1 MTMFSAARMTVRVVG
16 LAMLILGLVIW
27 TGSADGL
34 VPVHML
40 LGIVL
45 VLALWTVA
53 VLAVQAG
60 TRPVLPAIA
69 IAWGVLV
76 AGFGMTQ
83 AQILPDDSLHVVIR
97 GRPSRRRPRGHRP
110 RRSARR
116 GRHPVGRAGDAL
128 SDGLRRRA
136 SDAARRRLPRRIGVT
151 GAGGAAP
158 RTSARAIR

>member
-45 VLALWTVA
+45 VLALWTIA
-53 VLAVQAG
+53 VLALQAG
-60 TRPVLPAIA
+60 TRPALPATA

-83 AQILPDDSLHVVIR
+83 AQILPDDSLHVVIQVVHLVF
-97 GRPSRRRPRGHRP
+97 GLVAIGL
-110 RRSARR
+110 AE
-116 GRHPVGRAGDAL
+116 AL
-128 SDGLRRRA
+128 
-136 SDAARRRLPRRIGVT
+136 
-151 GAGGAAP
+151 GAAAT
-158 RTSARAIR
+158 RSGARATR